1 LILPSHVQSG
11 EKKLQTE
18 ENGCGLDGQGGIAS
32 PGAAAAADGTVIVGY
47 AAENSPSVLALHKKH
62 RLLRFVIVK
71 SDDCKCAKGKPG
83 TAARNGKSS
92 HTWSYLIACHDVN
105 ACGRAGGTV
114 GLGSPWHRILW

>member
-1 LILPSHVQSG
+1 
-11 EKKLQTE
+11 LQTE

-92 HTWSYLIACHDVN
+92 RGLISLHVTTSMRVAGREEPWDWDRPGTASSGKTTAN
-105 ACGRAGGTV
+105 AAKPPHV
-114 GLGSPWHRILW
+114 S